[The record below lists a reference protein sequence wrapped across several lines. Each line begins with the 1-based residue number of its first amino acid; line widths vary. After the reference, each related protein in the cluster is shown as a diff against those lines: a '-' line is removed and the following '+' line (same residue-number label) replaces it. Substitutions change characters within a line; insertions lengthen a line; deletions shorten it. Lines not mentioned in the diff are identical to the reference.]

1 MKKLNK
7 NYGTL
12 FWITGLS
19 GSGKTTIAK
28 KIYSRIK
35 KNFGP
40 TIIISGDEIR
50 KIFSLTGYTYT
61 DRLKTVKKYCLL
73 SKHITKNKVN
83 VIISVIGMM
92 DVLRDWNKKNIT
104 NYVEIYIES
113 SIKNLRLKN
122 KKKLYTNTKES
133 VVGINVKP
141 EFPKNPDIKIKNN
154 FKKSLKEISDIV
166 YKKIENKFRYY

>member
-61 DRLKTVKKYCLL
+61 DRL
-73 SKHITKNKVN
+73 
-83 VIISVIGMM
+83 
-92 DVLRDWNKKNIT
+92 
-104 NYVEIYIES
+104 E
-113 SIKNLRLKN
+113 
-122 KKKLYTNTKES
+122 
-133 VVGINVKP
+133 
-141 EFPKNPDIKIKNN
+141 
-154 FKKSLKEISDIV
+154 
-166 YKKIENKFRYY
+166 

>member
-28 KIYSRIK
+28 KIYFRIK
-35 KNFGP
+35 KDFGP

-83 VIISVIGMM
+83 VIISVIGMV
-92 DVLRDWNKKNIT
+92 DVLRVWNKQNIKNYI
-104 NYVEIYIES
+104 EIYIDS
-113 SIKNLRLKN
+113 PIKYLKGKN
-122 KKKLYTNTKES
+122 KKKLYTNKIES
-133 VVGINVKP
+133 VVGVNVKP
-141 EFPKNPDIKIKNN
+141 EYPKKPDIKIKNN
-154 FKKSLKEISDIV
+154 FKKSTKELSDIL
-166 YKKIENKFRYY
+166 YKKIKKKFSY